1 MHFKEKWQKVWNF
14 EKKIYF
20 VIGAAILL
28 LMAAALGV
36 STASFVRTVSKRNDE
51 YASEH
56 LDLMAEDYADNLS
69 QYKALAV
76 SVVLDEKVQS
86 YCEARDI
93 QEANRSR
100 GDVYATLLNILNIQ
114 SNVNFVAVT
123 NDALGTY
130 VYNGNI
136 SVLTGNFESG
146 FSQDYEQSVPA
157 NESGSLRMS
166 FSNCF
171 SRNGEYTLTVYF
183 PVYSL
188 THMVSSN
195 GTVVINLTDSILG
208 KIQKK
213 TRIASANMYLVSED
227 GAIVST
233 GQRDRIGET
242 VPYGGLLSGREG
254 SFWYKGQMINFQRV
268 GEWNYFL
275 IHEIPAMELYGN
287 VIQMAVVMCVVMLA
301 VTGFVLAAARKMVGR
316 LYRPINK
323 IISKMNDV
331 TEGDLSTRI
340 HTIDT
345 DSDSQKLAV
354 GFNRMMDEIDLLMDQ
369 VKEEEQ
375 QMMQVQLNAL
385 QSQIQP
391 HFLYNTLECI
401 HWQAVTDGSRKISA
415 MVKALAQYYRICLSG
430 GQDVISLETEL
441 SHVRNYLIIQNM
453 RYDNIIELRL
463 RVEEAYLSTRI
474 PKLTLQP
481 LVENSIYHGIRVK
494 EGRKGVIEITARESG
509 EDLVLLVEDDGQGM
523 SPEEIRVM
531 NENIREFDRTMGYGI
546 NNVNKRLELLFGEQ
560 YGLRFAPRKGGGL
573 SVEIRLPGPG
583 NGKKSSLS
591 GTEAAGKRE

>member
-1 MHFKEKWQKVWNF
+1 MRFKKKWQKVWNF
-14 EKKIYF
+14 EKKMCF
-20 VIGAAILL
+20 VIEGAILL
-28 LMAAALGV
+28 LMAVALGT
-36 STASFVRTVSKRNDE
+36 SAAFFVHTVSRQNDE
-51 YASEH
+51 YASAH
-56 LDLMAEDYADNLS
+56 LDSMAKNYGENLD

-76 SVVLDEKVQS
+76 SLVLDEKVQR
-86 YCEARDI
+86 YCGAKDPRE
-93 QEANRSR
+93 
-100 GDVYATLLNILNIQ
+100 ATLSTGDAYAALKNIQ
-114 SNVNFVAVT
+114 NIQKNVNFIAVT
-123 NDALGTY
+123 SDTLGSY
-130 VYNGNI
+130 VYSGNI
-136 SVLTGNFESG
+136 SAQSSNFESG
-146 FSQDYEQSVPA
+146 IRQDYGNSVPA
-157 NESGSLRMS
+157 NKSGSLRAS
-166 FSNCF
+166 FSDCF
-171 SRNGEYTLTVYF
+171 SRKGEYTLTVYF
-183 PVYSL
+183 SVYSL

-195 GTVVINLTDSILG
+195 GTVVINLTDRILED
-208 KIQKK
+208 IREK
-213 TRIASANMYLVSED
+213 TSIASASMYLILED
-227 GAIVST
+227 GTIVST
-233 GQRDRIGET
+233 DQWERMGERLPYADRLF
-242 VPYGGLLSGREG
+242 GGDG
-254 SFWYKGQMINFQRV
+254 SFWYEGKKVNFRRV
-268 GEWNYFL
+268 GNWNYYL
-275 IHEIPAMELYGN
+275 IHELSVMELYGN
-287 VIQMAVVMCVVMLA
+287 VIQIAVVMCVVMLA

-375 QMMQVQLNAL
+375 QMTQVQLNAL

-463 RVEEAYLSTRI
+463 CVEEAYLSAKI

-523 SPEEIRVM
+523 SLEEIRVM
-531 NENIREFDRTMGYGI
+531 NENIREFDRTMGYGT

-583 NGKKSSLS
+583 NEKKSSLS
-591 GTEAAGKRE
+591 GTEAAGKME